1 MSNNNPVNERGF
13 LVIYT
18 LDELREKIRPIA
30 EAYALPAVYIFGSY
44 ARGEATEDSDVDI
57 LVQLRGSNVFGW
69 GIGGLYEDLKGSLNK
84 KVDIMDTS
92 FLKDPEE
99 RKWSPWIIAN
109 VMKDRVRIL

>member
-1 MSNNNPVNERGF
+1 MV
-13 LVIYT
+13 YT

-44 ARGEATEDSDVDI
+44 ARGEATEESDVDI
-57 LVQLRGSNVFGW
+57 LVKSEGSNARGLRYFGMYDDFSSA
-69 GIGGLYEDLKGSLNK
+69 LSKR
-84 KVDIMDTS
+84 VDIMDTS

>member
-1 MSNNNPVNERGF
+1 M
-13 LVIYT
+13 IYT

-57 LVQLRGSNVFGW
+57 LVNSKDSNARGFRYFGMHDDFSNALR
-69 GIGGLYEDLKGSLNK
+69 K

-92 FLKDPEE
+92 FLQDPEE